1 MAHTFTLDDLAKF
14 AQEEKELSR
23 QLGLIKPEETPVN
36 FSPDPQT
43 VSNIL
48 NYSKALSVRKTE
60 RFGTVEM
67 ILN

>member
-23 QLGLIKPEETPVN
+23 QIGLIKPEETPAN

-43 VSNIL
+43 VNNIL
-48 NYSKALSVRKTE
+48 NYSKVLSVRKTK